1 MPYISKQRLSETPVN
16 FIIGSPRSGTT
27 LLTTILNANNE
38 VLCLP
43 ETKFILTFYQKFAH
57 QHPINPFFAD
67 TFNSYTALRYQ
78 KLNQR
83 QEVLLWDYDKDVY
96 FKFDAQELKN
106 LTYAELMTLL
116 MLNMSMKGKDNNA
129 VKLVVDKE
137 PDYTFWVKT
146 LLSIYPNAKF
156 LVAMRDYRSVVLS
169 KKESGRRIKNV
180 SFHAYEWLKYGETII
195 SLQQQYPERIKLI
208 HYEQMVLN
216 TEQQVKEICSFFNL
230 TYDQSMLKPHEKI
243 HIQQDSLQKNVSDRD
258 QKRIGDLIKPI
269 NASRIEAWKNK
280 LSANEIA
287 DIENICGKVGKNFGY
302 QPTTKISQRKQLQV
316 WLINFPYIVIGMVYH
331 YLLNNVYYYL
341 PFAWRKWGVK
351 YLGLGR

>member
-1 MPYISKQRLSETPVN
+1 MPYIDKQRLSETPVN

-27 LLTTILNANNE
+27 LLTTILNANSE

-67 TFNSYTALRYQ
+67 TFSNYTALRYQ

-96 FKFDAQELKN
+96 LKFDAQKLKD

-116 MLNMSMKGKDNNA
+116 LLNMGMKSKDNNA

-180 SFHAYEWLKYGETII
+180 SFHAYEWLKYGEAIL
-195 SLQQQYPERIKLI
+195 SLQQQYPDKIKLI
-208 HYEQMVLN
+208 YYEQMVLN

-230 TYDQSMLKPHEKI
+230 TYDVSMLKPHEKI
-243 HIQQDSLQKNVSDRD
+243 HIQQENLQQNVGDRD

-269 NASRIEAWKNK
+269 NTSRLEAWKNK
-280 LSANEIA
+280 LSASEIA
-287 DIENICGKVGKNFGY
+287 DIESICGKVGNKFGY
-302 QPTTKISQRKQLQV
+302 QPTTNLSRSNQIKV
-316 WLINFPYIVIGMVYH
+316 WLINMPYLILSMLYH
-331 YLLNNVYYYL
+331 YLLNNFYYYL
-341 PFAWRKWGVK
+341 PFTWRKWGVK
-351 YLGLGR
+351 YLGFGR